1 ADGNCLF
8 HSASILLIG
17 NETLSG
23 ILRLLTVSEL
33 FAHSDFYGDHP
44 QFTQFAQASGYSQA
58 AIFSILL
65 SDDLASD
72 VYAGNSD
79 NAPHAIESLANTSA
93 KPYVFSSQ
101 FHILALAS
109 VIRRPIFS
117 VYPDIPGCTAIK
129 NALHCVC
136 YPREGFLE
144 NSSLNAADPVHIMWT
159 RANISP
165 LRGWTPNHFAPLI
178 PFRKLHHSTSF
189 EDDVRRGRKKM
200 QKFSFEKSDRN
211 QENLTDKK
219 HLEQTTLPIDCSKN
233 EQFPLNSSNKKRSLL
248 ISKQLPVKNSANQ
261 MTATKKGSNQ
271 ATETNNGSNEITA
284 TKNRS
289 NETTATKKGSNQTTA
304 ANGSNETTA
313 KNNGSNETT
322 AANNGSNETTAA
334 NGSNETTAANGS
346 NETTATNN
354 GSNETTATNNGS
366 NETTA
371 ANESNETTAANRSN
385 ETTATNNG

>member
-1 ADGNCLF
+1 MRKNLIHILQFLHLHTVMAFINDMEIAELQKTLTTREAAGEILANFLPLLRNLLSDVPHSNAYNRREDRLTSGLLPEEFGSWIPLSSRADGNCLF

-44 QFTQFAQASGYSQA
+44 QVTQFAQASGYSQA

-79 NAPHAIESLANTSA
+79 NAPHAIESLAKTSA

-101 FHILALAS
+101 FHVLALAS
-109 VIRRPIFS
+109 VICLPIFS

-189 EDDVRRGRKKM
+189 EDVVRRGRKKV
-200 QKFSFEKSDRN
+200 QKFSFEKSDGN

-219 HLEQTTLPIDCSKN
+219 HLEQTSLPNRLQQQRKIPIKQQQQKTLPIN
-233 EQFPLNSSNKKRSLL
+233 QQVTPRKK
-248 ISKQLPVKNSANQ
+248 QQ
-261 MTATKKGSNQ
+261 Q
-271 ATETNNGSNEITA
+271 
-284 TKNRS
+284 
-289 NETTATKKGSNQTTA
+289 QTTVPIKRQQQKR
-304 ANGSNETTA
+304 GPIEPQQQTKDPMKSRQQKTDPM
-313 KNNGSNETT
+313 KQQQQK
-322 AANNGSNETTAA
+322 
-334 NGSNETTAANGS
+334 
-346 NETTATNN
+346 
-354 GSNETTATNNGS
+354 
-366 NETTA
+366 
-371 ANESNETTAANRSN
+371 
-385 ETTATNNG
+385 